1 MKLIRHFRKYHNYLF
16 APLPPPPKKKKKK
29 KCITIVFNFSW
40 ELKTMVLQKF
50 LLWGWGGG
58 DKKII
63 IIFPKVVNG
72 NTFFVM

>member
-16 APLPPPPKKKKKK
+16 APLPPPPKKRKKS
-29 KCITIVFNFSW
+29 ITIVFNFSW

>member
-1 MKLIRHFRKYHNYLF
+1 MKLIRHFRKYHNHLF
-16 APLPPPPKKKKKK
+16 APLPPPPQKKKK

-58 DKKII
+58 TKR
-63 IIFPKVVNG
+63 
-72 NTFFVM
+72 

>member
-16 APLPPPPKKKKKK
+16 APLPPPPKKRKKMHNH
-29 KCITIVFNFSW
+29 CF
-40 ELKTMVLQKF
+40 QF
-50 LLWGWGGG
+50 LLGTENNGSAKIFAVGVAGGG

>member
-16 APLPPPPKKKKKK
+16 APLPPPPKKEK

-50 LLWGWGGG
+50 LLWGWGG